1 MAALFICG
9 LSKKMTNKILPTYA
23 RTNVTFDHGDGC
35 ELVATNGDRYLDF
48 GAGIA
53 VNSLG
58 HGHPLL
64 VEAIQK
70 QAAKLM
76 HVSNLYKI
84 DGQERLAERLCEHT
98 FADKV
103 FFANSGAEANE
114 CAIKMAR
121 KYQSAAGKPERFRII
136 TFAGGFHGRTLAM
149 IAAGGQAKHLE
160 GFGPKVDGF
169 DQVPLGDSEA
179 LKSLISHETAAV
191 MIEPIQGE
199 GGINSADVD
208 FLKELRSLCEAHGL
222 LLIFDEVQTGVGR
235 TGMLY
240 SYEQYG
246 VEPDILT
253 TAKGLGGGFP
263 VGACLATDEVAYPM
277 VAGSHGSTFGG
288 NPLAM
293 AAANAV
299 LDVVLEPGFLEEIRE
314 KGLILKQKL
323 ASVTDQ
329 FPEVFD
335 MVRGEGLLLGLHAK
349 VPPQDVVSA
358 CFDEKLLCV
367 PAGDNVVRILP
378 PLIATTKEFDQAIAA
393 IERAAGTISE
403 KMKKEQSTL

>member
-1 MAALFICG
+1 
-9 LSKKMTNKILPTYA
+9 MTDNILPTYA
-23 RTNVTFDHGDGC
+23 RTDITFEYGEGS
-35 ELVATNGDRYLDF
+35 ELIATNGDRYLDF

-64 VEAIQK
+64 VEAIQT
-70 QAAKLM
+70 QASRLM
-76 HVSNLYKI
+76 HVSNLYHI
-84 DGQERLAERLCEHT
+84 EGQERLAERLCAHS

-114 CAIKMAR
+114 CAVKMAR
-121 KYQSAAGKPERFRII
+121 KYQSAQGQPERYRVI

-149 IAAGGQAKHLE
+149 IAAGGQEKHLD

-169 DQVPLGDSEA
+169 DQVPLGDVEA
-179 LKSLISHETAAV
+179 LKSLISNETAAL

-199 GGINSADVD
+199 GGINPADLA
-208 FLKELRSLCEAHGL
+208 FLKELRALCDGQDL

-235 TGMLY
+235 TGTFY
-240 SYEQYG
+240 AYELYG
-246 VEPDILT
+246 VVPDILT
-253 TAKGLGGGFP
+253 SAKGLGGGFP
-263 VGACLATDEVAYPM
+263 VGACLATEKASAGM
-277 VAGSHGSTFGG
+277 LAGSHGSTFGG

-299 LDVVLEPGFLEEIRE
+299 LDVVLEPGFLEEVRE
-314 KGLILKQKL
+314 KGLALKQKL
-323 ASVTDQ
+323 ASVVDQ
-329 FPEVFD
+329 YPDVFD

-349 VPPQDVVSA
+349 VPPMDVVEA
-358 CFDEKLLCV
+358 CVEEKLLTV

-378 PLIATTKEFDQAIAA
+378 PLTANAQEFDQAIASL
-393 IERAAGTISE
+393 ERAA
-403 KMKKEQSTL
+403 KKLTKQSAAHEATS

>member
-1 MAALFICG
+1 
-9 LSKKMTNKILPTYA
+9 MTDNILPTYA
-23 RTNVTFDHGDGC
+23 RTDITFEYGEGS
-35 ELVATNGDRYLDF
+35 ELIATNGDRYLDF

-64 VEAIQK
+64 VEAIQT
-70 QAAKLM
+70 QASRLM
-76 HVSNLYKI
+76 HVSNLYHI
-84 DGQERLAERLCEHT
+84 EGQERLAERLCAHS

-114 CAIKMAR
+114 CAVKMAR
-121 KYQSAAGKPERFRII
+121 KYQSAQGKPERYRVI

-149 IAAGGQAKHLE
+149 IAAGGQEKHLD

-169 DQVPLGDSEA
+169 DQVPLGDVEA
-179 LKSLISHETAAV
+179 LKSLISNETAAL

-199 GGINSADVD
+199 GGINPADLA
-208 FLKELRSLCEAHGL
+208 FLKELRALCDGQDL

-235 TGMLY
+235 TGTFY
-240 SYEQYG
+240 AYELYG
-246 VEPDILT
+246 VVPDILT
-253 TAKGLGGGFP
+253 SAKGLGGGFP
-263 VGACLATDEVAYPM
+263 VGACLATEKASAGM
-277 VAGSHGSTFGG
+277 LAGSHGSTFGG

-299 LDVVLEPGFLEEIRE
+299 LDVVLEPGFLEEVRE
-314 KGLILKQKL
+314 KGLALKQKL
-323 ASVTDQ
+323 ASVVDQ
-329 FPEVFD
+329 YPDVFD

-349 VPPQDVVSA
+349 VPPMDVVEA
-358 CFDEKLLCV
+358 CVEEKLLTV

-378 PLIATTKEFDQAIAA
+378 PLTANAQEFDQAIASL
-393 IERAAGTISE
+393 ERAA
-403 KMKKEQSTL
+403 KKLTKQSAAHEATS

>member
-1 MAALFICG
+1 
-9 LSKKMTNKILPTYA
+9 MTDKILPTYA
-23 RTNVTFDHGDGC
+23 RTNITFDHGDGC

-64 VEAIQK
+64 VEAIQN
-70 QAAKLM
+70 QAARLM

-114 CAIKMAR
+114 CAVKMAR
-121 KYQSAAGKPERFRII
+121 KYQSSKNKPECYRII

-169 DQVPLGDSEA
+169 DQVPLGDVEA
-179 LKSLISHETAAV
+179 LRDVISEETAAL

-199 GGINSADVD
+199 GGINSTDVE
-208 FLKELRSLCEAHGL
+208 FLKELRSLCEKHDL
-222 LLIFDEVQTGVGR
+222 VLIFDEVQTGVGR
-235 TGMLY
+235 TGALY
-240 SYEQYG
+240 SYQQYG

-263 VGACLATDEVAYPM
+263 VGACLAKDEVARAM
-277 VAGSHGSTFGG
+277 IAGSHGSTFGG

-349 VPPQDVVSA
+349 VPPQDVVAA

-378 PLIATTKEFDQAIAA
+378 PLIATAKEFDQAITAL
-393 IERAAGTISE
+393 ERAASRLS
-403 KMKKEQSTL
+403 KEIGKTTS

>member
-1 MAALFICG
+1 
-9 LSKKMTNKILPTYA
+9 
-23 RTNVTFDHGDGC
+23 
-35 ELVATNGDRYLDF
+35 
-48 GAGIA
+48 
-53 VNSLG
+53 
-58 HGHPLL
+58 
-64 VEAIQK
+64 
-70 QAAKLM
+70 M

-84 DGQERLAERLCEHT
+84 DGQERLADRLCEHT

-114 CAIKMAR
+114 CAVKMAR
-121 KYQSAAGKPERFRII
+121 RYQSAAGKPERYRVI

-169 DQVPLGDSEA
+169 DQVPLGDVEA
-179 LKSLISHETAAV
+179 LKDLISDETAAL

-199 GGINSADVD
+199 GGIHSAEVD
-208 FLKELRSLCEAHGL
+208 FLKELRALSDKYGL
-222 LLIFDEVQTGVGR
+222 VLIFDEVQTGVGR
-235 TGMLY
+235 TGALY
-240 SYEQYG
+240 SYQQYG

-263 VGACLATDEVAYPM
+263 VGACLAKDDVAHAM
-277 VAGSHGSTFGG
+277 VAGTHGSTFGG

-299 LDVVLEPGFLEEIRE
+299 LDIVLEPGFLENVRE
-314 KGLILKQKL
+314 KGLLLKQKL
-323 ASVTDQ
+323 ASVIDQ
-329 FPEVFD
+329 YPDVFD
-335 MVRGEGLLLGLHAK
+335 LVRGEGLLLGLHAK
-349 VPPQDVVSA
+349 VSPQDVVAA

-378 PLIATTKEFDQAIAA
+378 PLIANAEEFDRAIASL
-393 IERAAGTISE
+393 ERAAA
-403 KMKKEQSTL
+403 TLTKRIVEDQAPS

>member
-1 MAALFICG
+1 
-9 LSKKMTNKILPTYA
+9 MTDNILPTYA
-23 RTNVTFDHGDGC
+23 RTDITFEYGEGS
-35 ELVATNGDRYLDF
+35 ELIATNGDRYLDF

-64 VEAIQK
+64 VEAIQT
-70 QAAKLM
+70 QASRLM
-76 HVSNLYKI
+76 HVSNLYHI
-84 DGQERLAERLCEHT
+84 EGQERLAERLCAHS

-114 CAIKMAR
+114 CAVKMAR
-121 KYQSAAGKPERFRII
+121 KYQSAQGKPERYRVI

-149 IAAGGQAKHLE
+149 IAAGGQEKHLD

-169 DQVPLGDSEA
+169 DQVPLGDVEA
-179 LKSLISHETAAV
+179 LKSLISNETAAL

-199 GGINSADVD
+199 GGINPADLA
-208 FLKELRSLCEAHGL
+208 FLKELRALCDGQDL

-235 TGMLY
+235 TGTFY
-240 SYEQYG
+240 AYELYG
-246 VEPDILT
+246 VVPDILT
-253 TAKGLGGGFP
+253 SAKGLGGGFP
-263 VGACLATDEVAYPM
+263 VGACLATEQASAGM
-277 VAGSHGSTFGG
+277 LAGSHGSTFGG

-299 LDVVLEPGFLEEIRE
+299 LDVVLEPGFLEEVRE
-314 KGLILKQKL
+314 KGLALKQKL
-323 ASVTDQ
+323 ASVVDQ
-329 FPEVFD
+329 YPDVFD

-349 VPPQDVVSA
+349 VPPMDVVEA
-358 CFDEKLLCV
+358 CVDEKLLTV

-378 PLIATTKEFDQAIAA
+378 PLTANAQEFDQAIASL
-393 IERAAGTISE
+393 ERAA
-403 KMKKEQSTL
+403 KKLTKLSAAHEATS

>member
-1 MAALFICG
+1 
-9 LSKKMTNKILPTYA
+9 MTDNILPTYA
-23 RTNVTFDHGDGC
+23 RTDITFEYGEGS
-35 ELVATNGDRYLDF
+35 ELIATNGDRYLDF

-64 VEAIQK
+64 VEAIQT
-70 QAAKLM
+70 QASRLM
-76 HVSNLYKI
+76 HVSNLYHI
-84 DGQERLAERLCEHT
+84 EGQERLAERLCAHS

-114 CAIKMAR
+114 CAVKMAR
-121 KYQSAAGKPERFRII
+121 KYQSAQGKPERYRVI

-149 IAAGGQAKHLE
+149 IAAGGQEKHLD

-169 DQVPLGDSEA
+169 DQVPLGDVEA
-179 LKSLISHETAAV
+179 LKSLISNETAAL

-199 GGINSADVD
+199 GGINPADLA
-208 FLKELRSLCEAHGL
+208 FLKELRALCDGQDL

-235 TGMLY
+235 TGTFY
-240 SYEQYG
+240 AYELYG
-246 VEPDILT
+246 VVPDILT
-253 TAKGLGGGFP
+253 SAKGLGGGFP
-263 VGACLATDEVAYPM
+263 VGACLATEKASAGM
-277 VAGSHGSTFGG
+277 LAGSHGSTFGG

-299 LDVVLEPGFLEEIRE
+299 LDVVLEPGFLEEVRE
-314 KGLILKQKL
+314 KGLALKQKL
-323 ASVTDQ
+323 ASVVDQ
-329 FPEVFD
+329 YPDVFD

-349 VPPQDVVSA
+349 VPPMDVVEA
-358 CFDEKLLCV
+358 CVDEKLLTV

-378 PLIATTKEFDQAIAA
+378 PLTANAQEFDQAIASL
-393 IERAAGTISE
+393 ERAA
-403 KMKKEQSTL
+403 KKLTKLSAAHEATS

>member
-1 MAALFICG
+1 
-9 LSKKMTNKILPTYA
+9 MTDKILPTYA
-23 RTNVTFDHGDGC
+23 RTDITFEYGEGS
-35 ELVATNGDRYLDF
+35 ELIATNGDRYLDF

-64 VEAIQK
+64 VEAIQT
-70 QAAKLM
+70 QASRLM
-76 HVSNLYKI
+76 HVSNLYHI
-84 DGQERLAERLCEHT
+84 EGQERLAERLCANS

-114 CAIKMAR
+114 CAVKMAR
-121 KYQSAAGKPERFRII
+121 KYQSAQGKPERYRVI

-149 IAAGGQAKHLE
+149 IAAGGQEKHLD

-169 DQVPLGDSEA
+169 DQVPLGDVDA
-179 LKSLISHETAAV
+179 LKSLISDETAAL

-199 GGINSADVD
+199 GGINSADLA
-208 FLKELRSLCEAHGL
+208 FLKELRALCESEDL

-235 TGMLY
+235 TGTFY
-240 SYEQYG
+240 AYELYG
-246 VEPDILT
+246 VVPDILT
-253 TAKGLGGGFP
+253 SAKGLGGGFP
-263 VGACLATDEVAYPM
+263 VGACLATEKASAGM
-277 VAGSHGSTFGG
+277 MAGSHGSTFGG

-299 LDVVLEPGFLEEIRE
+299 LDVVLEPGFLEEVRE
-314 KGLILKQKL
+314 KGLALKQKL
-323 ASVTDQ
+323 ASVVDQ
-329 FPEVFD
+329 YPDVFD

-349 VPPQDVVSA
+349 VPPMDVVEA
-358 CFDEKLLCV
+358 CVEEKLLTV

-378 PLIATTKEFDQAIAA
+378 PLTASVQEFDQAIASL
-393 IERAAGTISE
+393 ERAA
-403 KMKKEQSTL
+403 KKLSKQSTAHEATS

>member
-1 MAALFICG
+1 
-9 LSKKMTNKILPTYA
+9 MTNKILPTYA
-23 RTNVTFDHGDGC
+23 RTDITFDHGDGC

-64 VEAIQK
+64 VEAIQN

-84 DGQERLAERLCEHT
+84 DGQERLADRLCEHT

-114 CAIKMAR
+114 CAVKMAR
-121 KYQSAAGKPERFRII
+121 RYQSAAGKPERYRVI

-169 DQVPLGDSEA
+169 DQVPLGDVEA
-179 LKSLISHETAAV
+179 LKDLISDETAAL

-199 GGINSADVD
+199 GGIHSAEVD
-208 FLKELRSLCEAHGL
+208 FLKELRALSDKYGL
-222 LLIFDEVQTGVGR
+222 VLIFDEVQTGVGR
-235 TGMLY
+235 TGALY
-240 SYEQYG
+240 SYQQYG

-263 VGACLATDEVAYPM
+263 VGACLAKDDVAHAM
-277 VAGSHGSTFGG
+277 VAGTHGSTFGG

-299 LDVVLEPGFLEEIRE
+299 LDIVLEPGFLENVRE
-314 KGLILKQKL
+314 KGLLLKQKL
-323 ASVTDQ
+323 ASVIDQ
-329 FPEVFD
+329 YPDVFD
-335 MVRGEGLLLGLHAK
+335 LVRGEGLLLGLHAK
-349 VPPQDVVSA
+349 VSPQDVVAA

-378 PLIATTKEFDQAIAA
+378 PLIANAEEFDRAIASL
-393 IERAAGTISE
+393 ERAAA
-403 KMKKEQSTL
+403 TLTKRIVEDQAPS

>member
-1 MAALFICG
+1 
-9 LSKKMTNKILPTYA
+9 MTNKILPTYA
-23 RTNVTFDHGDGC
+23 RTNITFDHGDGC

-70 QAAKLM
+70 QASKLM

-84 DGQERLAERLCEHT
+84 EGQERLADRLCENT

-114 CAIKMAR
+114 CAVKMAR
-121 KYQSAAGKPERFRII
+121 KYQSSMGNSERYRII

-149 IAAGGQAKHLE
+149 IAAGGQEKHLE

-179 LKSLISHETAAV
+179 LKELISEETAAL

-199 GGINSADVD
+199 GGINSADVE
-208 FLKELRSLCEAHGL
+208 FLRELRSLCDSQGL
-222 LLIFDEVQTGVGR
+222 VLIFDEVQTGVGR
-235 TGMLY
+235 TGALY
-240 SYEQYG
+240 SYEQFG

-263 VGACLATDEVAYPM
+263 VGACLAKDEVARPM
-277 VAGSHGSTFGG
+277 IAGSHGSTFGG

-299 LDVVLEPGFLEEIRE
+299 LDVVLEPGFLEGVRE
-314 KGLILKQKL
+314 KGLVLKQKL

-349 VPPQDVVSA
+349 IPPQDVVAA

-378 PLIATTKEFDQAIAA
+378 PLIATAKEFDQAISAL
-393 IERAAGTISE
+393 ERAATRLS
-403 KMKKEQSTL
+403 KEIGNTTS

>member
-1 MAALFICG
+1 
-9 LSKKMTNKILPTYA
+9 MTDNILPTYA
-23 RTNVTFDHGDGC
+23 RTDITFEYGEGS
-35 ELVATNGDRYLDF
+35 ELIATNGDRYLDF

-64 VEAIQK
+64 VEAIQT
-70 QAAKLM
+70 QASRLM
-76 HVSNLYKI
+76 HVSNLYHI
-84 DGQERLAERLCEHT
+84 EGQERLAERLCAHS

-114 CAIKMAR
+114 CAVKMAR
-121 KYQSAAGKPERFRII
+121 KYQSAQGQPERYRVI

-149 IAAGGQAKHLE
+149 IAAGGQEKHLD

-169 DQVPLGDSEA
+169 DQVPLGDVEA
-179 LKSLISHETAAV
+179 LKSLISNETAAL

-199 GGINSADVD
+199 GGINPADLA
-208 FLKELRSLCEAHGL
+208 FLKELRTLCDGQDL

-235 TGMLY
+235 TGTFY
-240 SYEQYG
+240 AYELYG
-246 VEPDILT
+246 VVPDILT
-253 TAKGLGGGFP
+253 SAKGLGGGFP
-263 VGACLATDEVAYPM
+263 VGACLATEQASAGM
-277 VAGSHGSTFGG
+277 LAGSHGSTFGG

-299 LDVVLEPGFLEEIRE
+299 LDVVLEPGFLEEVRE
-314 KGLILKQKL
+314 KGLALKQKL
-323 ASVTDQ
+323 ASVVDQ
-329 FPEVFD
+329 YPDVFD

-349 VPPQDVVSA
+349 VPPMDVVEA
-358 CFDEKLLCV
+358 CVDEKLLTV

-378 PLIATTKEFDQAIAA
+378 PLTANAQEFDQAIASL
-393 IERAAGTISE
+393 ERAA
-403 KMKKEQSTL
+403 KKLTKLSAAHEATS

>member
-1 MAALFICG
+1 
-9 LSKKMTNKILPTYA
+9 MTDNILPTYA
-23 RTNVTFDHGDGC
+23 RTDITFEYGEGS
-35 ELVATNGDRYLDF
+35 ELIATNGDRYLDF

-64 VEAIQK
+64 VEAIQT
-70 QAAKLM
+70 QASRLM
-76 HVSNLYKI
+76 HVSNLYHI
-84 DGQERLAERLCEHT
+84 EGQERLAERLCAHS

-114 CAIKMAR
+114 CAVKMAR
-121 KYQSAAGKPERFRII
+121 KYQSAQGKPERYRVI

-149 IAAGGQAKHLE
+149 IAAGGQEKHLD

-169 DQVPLGDSEA
+169 DQVPLGDVEA
-179 LKSLISHETAAV
+179 LKSLISNETAAL

-199 GGINSADVD
+199 GGINPADLA
-208 FLKELRSLCEAHGL
+208 FLKELRALCDGQDL

-235 TGMLY
+235 TGTFY
-240 SYEQYG
+240 AYELYG
-246 VEPDILT
+246 VVPDILT
-253 TAKGLGGGFP
+253 SAKGLGGGFP
-263 VGACLATDEVAYPM
+263 VGACLATQKASAGM
-277 VAGSHGSTFGG
+277 LAGSHGSTFGG

-299 LDVVLEPGFLEEIRE
+299 LDVVLEPGFLEEVRE
-314 KGLILKQKL
+314 KGLALKQKL
-323 ASVTDQ
+323 ASVVDQ
-329 FPEVFD
+329 YPDVFD

-349 VPPQDVVSA
+349 VPPMDVVEA
-358 CFDEKLLCV
+358 CVEEKLLTV

-378 PLIATTKEFDQAIAA
+378 PLTANAQEFDQAIASL
-393 IERAAGTISE
+393 ERAA
-403 KMKKEQSTL
+403 KKLTKLSAAHEATS

>member
-1 MAALFICG
+1 
-9 LSKKMTNKILPTYA
+9 MTNKILPTYA
-23 RTNVTFDHGDGC
+23 RTDITFDHGDGC
-35 ELVATNGDRYLDF
+35 ELIATNGDRYLDF

-64 VEAIQK
+64 VEAIQN
-70 QAAKLM
+70 QAGRLM

-84 DGQERLAERLCEHT
+84 EGQERLADRLCEHT

-114 CAIKMAR
+114 CAVKMAR
-121 KYQSAAGKPERFRII
+121 RYQSAAGKPERYRIV

-169 DQVPLGDSEA
+169 DQVPLGDVEA
-179 LKSLISHETAAV
+179 LKDVIGDETAAL

-199 GGINSADVD
+199 GGINSAEVD
-208 FLKELRSLCEAHGL
+208 FLKELRALCDKL
-222 LLIFDEVQTGVGR
+222 DLVLIFDEVQTGVGR
-235 TGMLY
+235 TGALF
-240 SYEQYG
+240 SYQQYG

-253 TAKGLGGGFP
+253 SAKGLGGGFP
-263 VGACLATDEVAYPM
+263 VGACLAKDDVAHAM
-277 VAGSHGSTFGG
+277 VAGTHGSTFGG

-299 LDVVLEPGFLEEIRE
+299 LDVVLEPGFLEGVKE
-314 KGLILKQKL
+314 KGLVLKQKL
-323 ASVTDQ
+323 ASVIDQ
-329 FPEVFD
+329 YPDVFD
-335 MVRGEGLLLGLHAK
+335 LVRGEGLLLGLHAK
-349 VPPQDVVSA
+349 VPPQDVVAA

-378 PLIATTKEFDQAIAA
+378 PLIADVEEFDRAIGAL
-393 IERAAGTISE
+393 ERAAARLTKSVADE
-403 KMKKEQSTL
+403 TVSS

>member
-1 MAALFICG
+1 
-9 LSKKMTNKILPTYA
+9 MTNKILPTYA
-23 RTNVTFDHGDGC
+23 RTDITFDHGDGC

-64 VEAIQK
+64 VEAIQN

-84 DGQERLAERLCEHT
+84 DGQERLADRLCEHT

-114 CAIKMAR
+114 CAVKMAR
-121 KYQSAAGKPERFRII
+121 RYQSAAGKPERYRVI

-169 DQVPLGDSEA
+169 DQVPLGDVEA
-179 LKSLISHETAAV
+179 LKDLISDETAAL

-199 GGINSADVD
+199 GGIHSAEVD
-208 FLKELRSLCEAHGL
+208 FLKELRALSDKYCLV
-222 LLIFDEVQTGVGR
+222 LIFDEVQTGVGR
-235 TGMLY
+235 TGALY
-240 SYEQYG
+240 SYQQYG

-263 VGACLATDEVAYPM
+263 VGACLAKDEVAHAM
-277 VAGSHGSTFGG
+277 VAGTHGSTFGG

-299 LDVVLEPGFLEEIRE
+299 LDVVLEPGFLENVRE
-314 KGLILKQKL
+314 KGLLLKQKL
-323 ASVTDQ
+323 ASVIDQ
-329 FPEVFD
+329 YPDVFD
-335 MVRGEGLLLGLHAK
+335 LVRGEGLLLGLHAK
-349 VPPQDVVSA
+349 VPPQDVVAA

-378 PLIATTKEFDQAIAA
+378 PLIANAEEFDRAIASL
-393 IERAAGTISE
+393 ERAAA
-403 KMKKEQSTL
+403 TLTKRIVEDQAPS

>member
-1 MAALFICG
+1 
-9 LSKKMTNKILPTYA
+9 MTDNILPTYA
-23 RTNVTFDHGDGC
+23 RTDITFEYGEGS
-35 ELVATNGDRYLDF
+35 ELIATNGDRYLDF

-64 VEAIQK
+64 VEAIQT
-70 QAAKLM
+70 QASRLM
-76 HVSNLYKI
+76 HVSNLYNI
-84 DGQERLAERLCEHT
+84 EGQERLAERLCAHS

-114 CAIKMAR
+114 CAVKMAR
-121 KYQSAAGKPERFRII
+121 KYQSAQGKPERYRVI

-149 IAAGGQAKHLE
+149 IAAGGQEKHLD

-169 DQVPLGDSEA
+169 DQVPLGDVEA
-179 LKSLISHETAAV
+179 LKSLISNETAAL

-199 GGINSADVD
+199 GGINPADLA
-208 FLKELRSLCEAHGL
+208 FLKELRTLCDGQDL

-235 TGMLY
+235 TGTFY
-240 SYEQYG
+240 AYELYG
-246 VEPDILT
+246 VVPDILT
-253 TAKGLGGGFP
+253 SAKGLGGGFP
-263 VGACLATDEVAYPM
+263 VGACLATEQASAGM
-277 VAGSHGSTFGG
+277 LAGSHGSTFGG

-299 LDVVLEPGFLEEIRE
+299 LDVVLEPGFLEEVRE
-314 KGLILKQKL
+314 KGLALKQKL
-323 ASVTDQ
+323 ASVVDQ
-329 FPEVFD
+329 YPDVFD

-349 VPPQDVVSA
+349 VPPMDVVEA
-358 CFDEKLLCV
+358 CVDEKLLTV

-378 PLIATTKEFDQAIAA
+378 PLTANAQEFDQAIASL
-393 IERAAGTISE
+393 ERAA
-403 KMKKEQSTL
+403 KKLTKLSAAHEATS

>member
-1 MAALFICG
+1 
-9 LSKKMTNKILPTYA
+9 MTDNILPTYA
-23 RTNVTFDHGDGC
+23 RTDITFEYGEGS
-35 ELVATNGDRYLDF
+35 ELIATNGDRYLDF

-64 VEAIQK
+64 VEAIQT
-70 QAAKLM
+70 QASRLM
-76 HVSNLYKI
+76 HVSNLYHI
-84 DGQERLAERLCEHT
+84 EGQERLAERLCAHS

-114 CAIKMAR
+114 CAVKMAR
-121 KYQSAAGKPERFRII
+121 KYQSAQGKPERYRVI

-149 IAAGGQAKHLE
+149 IAAGGQEKHLD

-169 DQVPLGDSEA
+169 DQVPLGDVEA
-179 LKSLISHETAAV
+179 LKSLISNETAAL

-199 GGINSADVD
+199 GGINPADLA
-208 FLKELRSLCEAHGL
+208 FLKELRALCDGQDL

-235 TGMLY
+235 TGTFY
-240 SYEQYG
+240 AYELYG
-246 VEPDILT
+246 VVPDILT
-253 TAKGLGGGFP
+253 SAKGLGGGFP
-263 VGACLATDEVAYPM
+263 VGACLATEQASAGM
-277 VAGSHGSTFGG
+277 LAGSHGSTFGG

-299 LDVVLEPGFLEEIRE
+299 LDVVLEPGFLEEVRE
-314 KGLILKQKL
+314 KGLALKQKL
-323 ASVTDQ
+323 ASVVDQ
-329 FPEVFD
+329 YPDVFD

-349 VPPQDVVSA
+349 VPPMDVVEA
-358 CFDEKLLCV
+358 CVEEKLLTV

-378 PLIATTKEFDQAIAA
+378 PLTANAQEFDQAIASL
-393 IERAAGTISE
+393 ERAA
-403 KMKKEQSTL
+403 KKLTKQSAAHEATS

>member
-1 MAALFICG
+1 
-9 LSKKMTNKILPTYA
+9 MTNKILPTYA
-23 RTNVTFDHGDGC
+23 RTDITFDHGEGC
-35 ELVATNGDRYLDF
+35 TLVATNGDRYLDF

-64 VEAIQK
+64 VEAIQE
-70 QAAKLM
+70 QASKLM

-84 DGQERLAERLCEHT
+84 EGQERLADRLCAHT

-114 CAIKMAR
+114 CAVKMAR
-121 KYQSAAGKPERFRII
+121 KFQSENDHPERYRVV

-149 IAAGGQAKHLE
+149 IAAGGQEKHLE

-169 DQVPLGDSEA
+169 DQVSLGDSEA
-179 LKSLISHETAAV
+179 LKRIVTSETAAI

-199 GGINSADVD
+199 GGIHSADLT
-208 FLKELRSLCEAHGL
+208 FLKEIREICDDRGL
-222 LLIFDEVQTGVGR
+222 VLIFDEVQTGVGR
-235 TGMLY
+235 TGQLY
-240 SYEQYG
+240 SYQQYG
-246 VEPDILT
+246 VKPDILT
-253 TAKGLGGGFP
+253 SAKGLGGGFP
-263 VGACLATDEVAYPM
+263 VGACLAKEEVASAM
-277 VAGSHGSTFGG
+277 IAGTHGSTFGG

-299 LDVVLEPGFLEEIRE
+299 LDVVLEPGFLEDVRE
-314 KGLILKQKL
+314 KGLALKQKL
-323 ASVTDQ
+323 ASVVDQ
-329 FPEVFD
+329 YPLIFD

-349 VPPQDVVSA
+349 IPPQDVVAA

-367 PAGDNVVRILP
+367 PAGDNVMRILP
-378 PLIATTKEFDQAIAA
+378 PLIATNEDFDLAVAA
-393 IERAAGTISE
+393 IERAAA
-403 KMKKEQSTL
+403 TLTRKIKVDN

>member
-1 MAALFICG
+1 
-9 LSKKMTNKILPTYA
+9 MTDNILPTYA
-23 RTNVTFDHGDGC
+23 RTDITFEYGEGS
-35 ELVATNGDRYLDF
+35 ELIATNGDRYLDF

-64 VEAIQK
+64 VEAIQT
-70 QAAKLM
+70 QASRLM
-76 HVSNLYKI
+76 HVSNLYHI
-84 DGQERLAERLCEHT
+84 EGQERLAERLCAHS

-114 CAIKMAR
+114 CAVKMAR
-121 KYQSAAGKPERFRII
+121 KYQSAQGKPERYRVI

-149 IAAGGQAKHLE
+149 IAAGGQEKHLD

-169 DQVPLGDSEA
+169 DQVPLGDVEA
-179 LKSLISHETAAV
+179 LKSLISNETAAL

-199 GGINSADVD
+199 GGINPADLA
-208 FLKELRSLCEAHGL
+208 FLKELRTLCDGQDL

-235 TGMLY
+235 TGTFY
-240 SYEQYG
+240 AYELYG
-246 VEPDILT
+246 VVPDILT
-253 TAKGLGGGFP
+253 SAKGLGGGFP
-263 VGACLATDEVAYPM
+263 VGACLATEQASAGM
-277 VAGSHGSTFGG
+277 LAGSHGSTFGG

-299 LDVVLEPGFLEEIRE
+299 LDVVLEPGFLEEVRE
-314 KGLILKQKL
+314 KGLALKQKL
-323 ASVTDQ
+323 ASVVDQ
-329 FPEVFD
+329 YPDVFD

-349 VPPQDVVSA
+349 VPPMDVVEA
-358 CFDEKLLCV
+358 CVDEKLLTV

-378 PLIATTKEFDQAIAA
+378 PLTANAQEFDQAIASL
-393 IERAAGTISE
+393 ERAA
-403 KMKKEQSTL
+403 KKLTKLSAAHEATS